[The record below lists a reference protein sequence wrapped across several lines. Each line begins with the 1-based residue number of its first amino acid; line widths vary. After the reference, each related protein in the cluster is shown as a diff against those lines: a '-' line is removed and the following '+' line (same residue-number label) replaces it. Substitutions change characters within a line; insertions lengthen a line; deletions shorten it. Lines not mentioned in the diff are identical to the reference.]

1 MASKPSLRLW
11 TWLAG
16 VALVIGTVVALNWQ
30 WFTFA
35 VAVVL
40 AERRPALLADAQWD
54 EPASAR
60 RFSNRFR
67 AGASE
72 AELLEW
78 LESNEFTVD
87 RDTGQA
93 SRLIRGLPC
102 NEAVEIRWSKTSGD
116 VLASAEARV
125 SEGGCL

>member
-1 MASKPSLRLW
+1 MASKSALRLW
-11 TWLAG
+11 TWLAAI
-16 VALVIGTVVALNWQ
+16 ALVTGTIVALNWQ

-35 VAVVL
+35 VAVVF

-78 LESNEFTVD
+78 LESSEFTVD
-87 RDTGQA
+87 GDTGQA

-102 NEAVEIRWSKTSGD
+102 NEAIEIRWSKTSGD

-125 SEGGCL
+125 SEAGCL

>member
-11 TWLAG
+11 TWLAAF
-16 VALVIGTVVALNWQ
+16 ALVVVTVVALNWQ

-35 VAVVL
+35 VAVAF
-40 AERRPALLADAQWD
+40 AERRPALLADAQWG
-54 EPASAR
+54 EPASAH
-60 RFSNRFR
+60 RFSNRFGV
-67 AGASE
+67 GASE

-87 RDTGQA
+87 RETGQA

-102 NEAVEIRWSKTSGD
+102 NEAVEIRWTKTSGD
-116 VLASAEARV
+116 VLAGAEARV
-125 SEGGCL
+125 SEAGCL